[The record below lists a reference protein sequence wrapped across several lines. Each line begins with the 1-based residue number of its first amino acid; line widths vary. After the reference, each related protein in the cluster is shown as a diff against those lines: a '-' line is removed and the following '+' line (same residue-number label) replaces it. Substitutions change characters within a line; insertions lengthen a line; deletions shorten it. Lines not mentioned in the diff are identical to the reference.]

1 MIGNYYYGAC
11 DGFHFS
17 DNYVTGDNIYLR
29 ELQNFFFEVL
39 GMMSITHYGAIGDGR
54 TDNYGPI
61 QVAIDDANRRGLSY
75 IYVPFGR
82 FIYTGELIN
91 MDKVEF
97 VGNPHAK
104 ILNIRTGEEI
114 PIKQFGVETS
124 SKYYTKAEVDV
135 LLEGIRFETD
145 TKLLDKQDRLIA
157 GDGIEIDGNII
168 SATTGDG
175 QLFTHSQFPT
185 TWGGAVEE
193 QTDTGT
199 NTYGTWTATTDATP
213 NPESGTK
220 ISNAFDGDAD
230 TSFVFRCDSQN
241 EASGTPVELEIE
253 FPTGVTI
260 NPAQIHI
267 KAKGIYDGNA
277 VEEKVAKVIGY
288 NVLTDEWEDLVTLNT
303 KSTYVSGGFDDYFDI
318 STSKYFTKIK
328 LTNIYRWGATGGTAR
343 VTTFDIPIGK
353 IKD

>member
-75 IYVPFGR
+75 LYVPYGR

-91 MDKVEF
+91 MEKVEF

-124 SKYYTKAEVDV
+124 SKYYTKEEVDT

-145 TKLLDKQDRLIA
+145 AKLLDKQDRLIA
-157 GDGIEIDGNII
+157 GEGVTIDGNII
-168 SATTGDG
+168 SAVTGDG
-175 QLFTHSQFPT
+175 QLFTHSIYPT
-185 TWGGAVEE
+185 WDGSVES

-199 NTYGTWTATTDATP
+199 SALGEWTISTDATP
-213 NPESGTK
+213 QPETGTM
-220 ISNAFDGDAD
+220 ISRAFDGDMD
-230 TSFVFRCDSQN
+230 TAFAFRCSSGIADD
-241 EASGTPVELEIE
+241 GTPAELEIDL
-253 FPTGVTI
+253 
-260 NPAQIHI
+260 PAGAKISPSQVHI
-267 KAKGIYDGNA
+267 KERGIYDGA
-277 VEEKVAKVIGY
+277 AKPEKLTSLVAY
-288 NVLTDEWEDLVTLNT
+288 NPITDEWQTLWTIPTRSSGSSVTREFT
-303 KSTYVSGGFDDYFDI
+303 IDF
-318 STSKYFTKIK
+318 STSAYFTKFK
-328 LTNIYRWGATGGTAR
+328 LTNIYRLPITGGGA
-343 VTTFDIPIGK
+343 VVYDFDIPVGK
-353 IKD
+353 VKTL